1 MSGQYKNDSNAS
13 TPTSV
18 NMTTEQLHALVV
30 DEDQRDE
37 FGLCEFHNPYVQE
50 LYGNSREEYKLK
62 MQLKEAYD
70 KQEFLRKMRA
80 DIKREYLTRKKQIK
94 HLQTSA
100 AVDFRNAE
108 FSLQEHYASAQQAD
122 QEKPRYHCGVRA
134 VDIEAPL
141 VSCVMLPQ
149 GGSIDL
155 KSFNRPAAFED
166 LRKLHQDYYDSEM
179 ENAIEQVREKE
190 RREFLAEE
198 QRQGAAAAA
207 AAATDFNEWW
217 NQTPP
222 TPASHQIRG
231 AFGGCYDEC
240 YPDGQDHDIR
250 EAQEAREAR
259 EHGSNGRW
267 GIWEEDCFSMNGDDD
282 DASSYDSSYC
292 AEFGYYPREYN
303 YEREIREAEEAAAAA
318 AAAAAEA
325 EAEAEAAEAEAAAAE
340 QQNKR
345 PSHLPGCSN
354 PRCVSCCWDDDRGYN
369 NTWSDAESEPEE
381 EHNVME
387 IPDDCPP
394 IHDEPTP
401 ASTGGSAANKA
412 KKKSSSHNA
421 AAAKAR
427 IDKQQKKKHQRHQQ
441 KFVPLQVTE
450 NTNRANEVTATL
462 TANKLEINLPKK
474 KLLNATREAK
484 KRYNQKWN
492 HVNAQNKQSAA
503 RGTRIANIPELRYPG
518 DSDYS
523 D

>member
-18 NMTTEQLHALVV
+18 NMTPEQLHALVV
-30 DEDQRDE
+30 DEDRRDE
-37 FGLCEFHNPYVQE
+37 FGLYEFHNPYVQE
-50 LYGNSREEYKLK
+50 LYGNSRREYKLK
-62 MQLKEAYD
+62 LQLKEAYD

-80 DIKREYLTRKKQIK
+80 DIKREYLTRKKQVK
-94 HLQTSA
+94 RLQTSA

-122 QEKPRYHCGVRA
+122 REKPLYHCGVRA
-134 VDIEAPL
+134 VDTEAPL

-166 LRKLHQDYYDSEM
+166 LCKLHQEYYDDEM
-179 ENAIEQVREKE
+179 EIATEQVREKE

-198 QRQGAAAAA
+198 QQQGAAATAA
-207 AAATDFNEWW
+207 ARSNEWW

-222 TPASHQIRG
+222 TSEENEQCHHHHHQIRG

-250 EAQEAREAR
+250 EALEAREAR

-267 GIWEEDCFSMNGDDD
+267 GMWEEECFSMNGDDD

-318 AAAAAEA
+318 EAAATEAAAAAAAAMEM
-325 EAEAEAAEAEAAAAE
+325 EIEDEHEHTCEAAQMKLSDDYPDVQQLEDIDSELVEPNERFNTSSAGGMLSAQKKAAA
-340 QQNKR
+340 
-345 PSHLPGCSN
+345 G
-354 PRCVSCCWDDDRGYN
+354 
-369 NTWSDAESEPEE
+369 
-381 EHNVME
+381 
-387 IPDDCPP
+387 
-394 IHDEPTP
+394 
-401 ASTGGSAANKA
+401 
-412 KKKSSSHNA
+412 

-427 IDKQQKKKHQRHQQ
+427 IAKQQKKKQQQHQQ

-450 NTNRANEVTATL
+450 NTNRVNEVTAIL
-462 TANKLEINLPKK
+462 TASKLEINLPKK
-474 KLLNATREAK
+474 QLLNATREAK
-484 KRYNQKWN
+484 KRHNQKWN

-503 RGTRIANIPELRYPG
+503 RGTRIANIPELRYYPG
-518 DSDYS
+518 DSD
-523 D
+523 